1 MTESSNRLTS
11 FVDEKFSEIPVDW
24 RRLHLV
30 QVEIKRVSV
39 RSNDV
44 DLSGTKRKCRK
55 VNDEFKTSDYV
66 SPSPHH
72 SENFGKLNSFEFTPA
87 INLRVCSLWHRIAE
101 LWAGKEQ
108 NWDVCRRK
116 RRQKFAHQDG
126 TPHFREVIISHRRST
141 STLAL

>member
-66 SPSPHH
+66 SPSHH

-101 LWAGKEQ
+101 L
-108 NWDVCRRK
+108 
-116 RRQKFAHQDG
+116 
-126 TPHFREVIISHRRST
+126 
-141 STLAL
+141 